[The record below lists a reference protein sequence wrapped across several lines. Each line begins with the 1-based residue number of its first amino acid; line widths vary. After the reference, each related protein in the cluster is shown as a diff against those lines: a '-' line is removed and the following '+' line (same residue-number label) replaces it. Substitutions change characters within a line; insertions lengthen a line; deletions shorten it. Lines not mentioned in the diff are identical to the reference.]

1 MPDESMHPAA
11 TAAGR
16 GRIADMTEAQPRRL
30 EDAAVV
36 VDPTRDD
43 VAVARQPIAA
53 ATPLASDQFG
63 TLIVKTDI
71 AMGHRFAVR
80 SVPKGTWI
88 KQYGQ
93 PFARS
98 RGIMAGDPINADTAE
113 NQVPHVD
120 AGSIELDT
128 PLLPPWEGPRPTF
141 MGFRRPDGRVG
152 VRNWVLIVPTSMCSS
167 HEAATIAL
175 RAEMGGLWSREKY
188 PNVDGV
194 TAIPHTRGCGCPDME
209 PRTDGAEQSMGVVEA
224 SMRMLGRYIEHPN
237 VGAVM
242 VIELGCEKT
251 NLNAVG
257 KYVAIGAGEHASAG
271 GGPRG
276 KSIIDFG
283 QRHGKPVITLS
294 VQNSGGTAGTIRRG
308 LELLPQLLE
317 EANRSTR
324 TPCDASELA
333 VGLKCGGSD
342 AFSGLTANPA
352 LGAAS
357 DLLVRAGGTTLITEI
372 PEFFGAEHL
381 FAARARNRAVAGEIF
396 AAMQRFR
403 RYVERVGGSM
413 TENPSPGNKEGGLLN
428 ITIKSLGA
436 LAKAGTAPVEGVIDY
451 GQLVWDRGRGG
462 LWLLYCPSYDQE
474 STPALVASGCQIV
487 CFTTGRGTGIGNA
500 IAPVIKIGSNG
511 ALFKRMAGDIDLNA
525 GVILDDNRAIDQVG
539 RDLFDQILAVAS
551 GQPVKAEENGHR
563 EFMIWSEEGVSL

>member
-1 MPDESMHPAA
+1 MRED
-11 TAAGR
+11 
-16 GRIADMTEAQPRRL
+16 QLKRR
-30 EDAAVV
+30 
-36 VDPTRDD
+36 RK
-43 VAVARQPIAA
+43 I
-53 ATPLASDQFG
+53 
-63 TLIVKTDI
+63 
-71 AMGHRFAVR
+71 GH
-80 SVPKGTWI
+80 
-88 KQYGQ
+88 
-93 PFARS
+93 
-98 RGIMAGDPINADTAE
+98 
-113 NQVPHVD
+113 
-120 AGSIELDT
+120 
-128 PLLPPWEGPRPTF
+128 
-141 MGFRRPDGRVG
+141 
-152 VRNWVLIVPTSMCSS
+152 
-167 HEAATIAL
+167 
-175 RAEMGGLWSREKY
+175 
-188 PNVDGV
+188 
-194 TAIPHTRGCGCPDME
+194 
-209 PRTDGAEQSMGVVEA
+209 
-224 SMRMLGRYIEHPN
+224 
-237 VGAVM
+237 
-242 VIELGCEKT
+242 
-251 NLNAVG
+251 
-257 KYVAIGAGEHASAG
+257 
-271 GGPRG
+271 
-276 KSIIDFG
+276 
-283 QRHGKPVITLS
+283 RHGKPVITLS
-294 VQNSGGTAGTIRRG
+294 VQNSGGTAATIRRG

-372 PEFFGAEHL
+372 PEFFGAAHL
-381 FAARARNRAVAGEIF
+381 FAARARDRAVAGEIF

-413 TENPSPGNKEGGLLN
+413 TENPS
-428 ITIKSLGA
+428 TIKSLGA

-451 GQLVWDRGRGG
+451 GQLLWDRGRGG

-539 RDLFDQILAVAS
+539 RDLFNQILAVAS
-551 GQPVKAEENGHR
+551 GQVVKAEENGHR

>member
-1 MPDESMHPAA
+1 
-11 TAAGR
+11 
-16 GRIADMTEAQPRRL
+16 
-30 EDAAVV
+30 
-36 VDPTRDD
+36 
-43 VAVARQPIAA
+43 
-53 ATPLASDQFG
+53 
-63 TLIVKTDI
+63 
-71 AMGHRFAVR
+71 
-80 SVPKGTWI
+80 
-88 KQYGQ
+88 
-93 PFARS
+93 
-98 RGIMAGDPINADTAE
+98 
-113 NQVPHVD
+113 
-120 AGSIELDT
+120 
-128 PLLPPWEGPRPTF
+128 
-141 MGFRRPDGRVG
+141 

-167 HEAATIAL
+167 HEASTIAL
-175 RAEMGGLWSREKY
+175 RAEMGGVWSRERY

-209 PRTDGAEQSMGVVEA
+209 PRADGAEQLMGVVEA
-224 SMRMLGRYIEHPN
+224 SMRMLGRYKEHPN
-237 VGAVM
+237 VGAAM

-257 KYVAIGAGEHASAG
+257 KYVTIGAGEPASAG

-276 KSIIDFG
+276 KNIIDFG
-283 QRHGKPVITLS
+283 HLHGKPVITLS

-324 TPCDASELA
+324 TPCDAIELA

-357 DLLVRAGGTTLITEI
+357 DLLVRAGGSTLITEI

-451 GQLVWDRGRGG
+451 GQLLWDRGRGG

-511 ALFKRMAGDIDLNA
+511 ALFKRMAGDIDLNG

-539 RDLFDQILAVAS
+539 RDLFNQILAVAS
-551 GQPVKAEENGHR
+551 GQGVKAEENGHR